1 MSSRNEGT
9 PAYQLA
15 VTVDDEAQEIGKVV
29 RGADLVDSTPHQLLL
44 AHLLYLPAV
53 PRYVHVPLMLGPDGR
68 RLAKRH
74 GAVTLAERS
83 VIGEGPGKILGRMA
97 RSLGL
102 AELGEAPTPAD
113 LLARFTPDRLPLEP
127 TV

>member
-15 VTVDDEAQEIGKVV
+15 VTVDDDAQEIGEVV
-29 RGADLVDSTPHQLLL
+29 RGADLVDFIPHQLLL
-44 AHLLYLPAV
+44 AHLLCLPAV

-74 GAVTLAERS
+74 GAVTLGERN
-83 VIGEGPGKILGRMA
+83 VIGEGPG
-97 RSLGL
+97 RSSVGW
-102 AELGEAPTPAD
+102 PAIW
-113 LLARFTPDRLPLEP
+113 AWPSS
-127 TV
+127 